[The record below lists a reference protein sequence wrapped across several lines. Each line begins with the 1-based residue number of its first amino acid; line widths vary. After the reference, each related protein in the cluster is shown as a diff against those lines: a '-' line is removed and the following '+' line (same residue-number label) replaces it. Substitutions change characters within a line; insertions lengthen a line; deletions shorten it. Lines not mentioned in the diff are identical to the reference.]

1 MEEKKY
7 KSIVVIWGGILL
19 ILQAL
24 ILIDAIG
31 LRPQIYNQLNKL
43 TISFIATGMIIVIIT
58 YILLSLDKKKAGL
71 ILGIIIGLLYIM
83 TLNVINIIAGVC
95 FIIYC
100 VVMLKSI
107 GKEPK
112 KEQNEA

>member
-7 KSIVVIWGGILL
+7 KSVVVIWGGILL

-24 ILIDAIG
+24 ALIDAIG
-31 LRPQIYNQLNKL
+31 LRPQIYDQLNKL
-43 TISFIATGMIIVIIT
+43 TIAFIATGMIVVIIT
-58 YILLSLDKKKAGL
+58 YILLSLNKKKVGL
-71 ILGIIIGLLYIM
+71 ILGIIIGILYIM
-83 TLNVINIIAGVC
+83 TLNILNVIAGVF

-100 VVMLKSI
+100 AVMIKEL

-112 KEQNEA
+112 KEQEQE

>member
-1 MEEKKY
+1 MEDKKY

-24 ILIDAIG
+24 ALIDAVG
-31 LRPQIYNQLNKL
+31 LRPQIYNQINKL
-43 TISFIATGMIIVIIT
+43 TIAFIATGMIVVVIA
-58 YILLSLDKKKAGL
+58 YMLLALDKKKIGL
-71 ILGIIIGLLYIM
+71 ILGIIIGVLYIM
-83 TLNVINIIAGVC
+83 TLNIVNVIAGVC

-100 VVMLKSI
+100 VVMIKGL

-112 KEQNEA
+112 KELKQE

>member
-7 KSIVVIWGGILL
+7 KSVVVIWGGILL

-24 ILIDAIG
+24 TLIDAIG
-31 LRPQIYNQLNKL
+31 LRPKIYNQLNKL
-43 TISFIATGMIIVIIT
+43 TIAFIATGMIVVIIA
-58 YILLSLDKKKAGL
+58 YILLSLDKKKSGL
-71 ILGIIIGLLYIM
+71 ILGIIIGVLYIM
-83 TLNVINIIAGVC
+83 TLNVINVIAGIF

-100 VVMLKSI
+100 AVMIKGL

-112 KEQNEA
+112 KEQEQE